1 MSSLADHN
9 GTSFSL
15 FDLQRYRQMRSRN
28 ADFARALARTNL
40 AIRCWL
46 GRIGEMPAD
55 VEKLRGEHRR
65 VMAWLLANH
74 LVQAYYRRCGIDA
87 RPFAIGGM
95 YGYGFAV
102 GPQSPVCQRRDFW
115 ETAWVACSSVRVDP
129 LDYDGQPGDAAR
141 SYEVAEAIARG
152 EDPLWVIDRASVV
165 ALGRRWP
172 PTCPE
177 AQCQHWKDSE
187 IYLTVYQV
195 ITLLLAMG
203 YLADAILGTFLD
215 HYYGFNHGATPGHL
229 LRMTTRMVTASGFTP
244 EWFELG
250 PSYHTSR
257 PFGWIHRSRGDL
269 VLRGESRPIPY
280 ADWCGGSV
288 DRGLEFLCRQ
298 MAV

>member
-1 MSSLADHN
+1 MPHKFIHIGVFEMSSLADHN
-9 GTSFSL
+9 GASSSL
-15 FDLQRYRQMRSRN
+15 FDLQYYRRMRSRN

-141 SYEVAEAIARG
+141 SYEVAEAIAG
-152 EDPLWVIDRASVV
+152 E
-165 ALGRRWP
+165 
-172 PTCPE
+172 
-177 AQCQHWKDSE
+177 K
-187 IYLTVYQV
+187 
-195 ITLLLAMG
+195 
-203 YLADAILGTFLD
+203 
-215 HYYGFNHGATPGHL
+215 TPCGLSTGHL
-229 LRMTTRMVTASGFTP
+229 LWPWGGGGHLHARKPNASTGGTPRFILPSIRLSPCCWRWVTWQMPSWVLFWIIIMALIMVQHLA
-244 EWFELG
+244 
-250 PSYHTSR
+250 
-257 PFGWIHRSRGDL
+257 
-269 VLRGESRPIPY
+269 IP
-280 ADWCGGSV
+280 CG
-288 DRGLEFLCRQ
+288 
-298 MAV
+298 